1 MLVSKLDMVARKYA
15 EGNFQSAIDAFAEI
29 KHLPQL
35 EAARAFATV
44 AQCHYRLGQ
53 SDAAADYFV
62 KASEASSSHQ
72 LQLQFCEIAFELH
85 RKAGSILKGLDT
97 AERLLDLKPRHQG
110 AALFRRHHQ
119 FDFLMLDKL
128 KKSNEIALAGIA
140 AGDDFFL
147 SCELP
152 FNNIHWCGDERINAK
167 IFAQGSSGFS
177 QAIRAARR
185 KQAHEFGDKI
195 RIGYL
200 SNDFSSAHATMI
212 LLQGVI
218 DLHDRETFDVTLYC
232 YTDDAL
238 TTRDDGF
245 RERASKIVS
254 IGNLTDQDA
263 HDLIRKDQI
272 DILVDLKGHTKD
284 ARVDL
289 INLGLAPIQVAWLGF
304 PGSGTGIDCDY
315 IIGDP
320 IVTPDSSM
328 PYYHEKFCR
337 LPECYQPN
345 DNIHRPLPP
354 PARRHDLL
362 LPEDKVVFASFNNI
376 KKISPETFSAWV
388 RILTAVPESILWIL
402 CREEV
407 ARRNFRHLMMQEGI
421 AESSIIFADPAGYDL
436 HIARLQA
443 ADIALDTFPCCGHT
457 TTSDCLWAGL
467 PTISVKGSNF
477 SSRVSE
483 SLSTAVGLPELV
495 AENVDG
501 YVALAIEL
509 AKDQIRLGETRRK
522 LATNRFMKPLF
533 DTERFTRHLEKAY
546 AMMVRRTKTG
556 LDPDHLDVPP
566 LPTRPSPFR

>member
-35 EAARAFATV
+35 EAARVYATV

-97 AERLLDLKPRHQG
+97 AERLLNLKPRHQG

-128 KKSNEIALAGIA
+128 KKSNEIALAGIT

-167 IFAQGSSGFS
+167 ILAQGSSGFS

-185 KQAHEFGDKI
+185 KQAHEFGDKL

-254 IGNLTDQDA
+254 IGNLTDQEA

-345 DNIHRPLPP
+345 DNIRRSLPP

-421 AESSIIFADPAGYDL
+421 AESRIIFADPAGYDL

-546 AMMVRRTKTG
+546 EMMVRRTKAG